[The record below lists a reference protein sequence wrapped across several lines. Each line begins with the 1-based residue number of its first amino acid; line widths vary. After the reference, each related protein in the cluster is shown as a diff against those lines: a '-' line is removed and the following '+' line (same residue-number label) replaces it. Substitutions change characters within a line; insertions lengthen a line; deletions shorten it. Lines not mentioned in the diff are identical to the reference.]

1 MFKYFIIPVI
11 ILLHLA
17 GCAGI
22 PFQKAER
29 VPIGKIEPSE
39 VKEQFAL
46 MLPEKFRIINSMVF
60 EYKGEAVV
68 SFIGYSDVDTLEK
81 TFIVAGLHQI
91 GIKLFEL
98 TGNNDKT
105 ELRFAVEEFTKRGN
119 FAEAVAG
126 DIKKIY
132 FDRLPGA
139 GAKASKEKYEIVF
152 ARNENGATI
161 EHVFAGAGNLL
172 VEKRCTVDNIAVW
185 SVYYYE
191 YRIENGKLYPAGIIL
206 ENHKYDY
213 RLILRLKE
221 IRP

>member
-1 MFKYFIIPVI
+1 MFKHFIIPVI
-11 ILLHLA
+11 IFLHLT

-22 PFQKAER
+22 PFQKAGR
-29 VPIGKIEPSE
+29 VPIGKIEPSI

-60 EYKGEAVV
+60 EYKGEAV

-81 TFIVAGLHQI
+81 TFTVVGLNQI

-105 ELRFAVEEFTKRGN
+105 ELKFAIEEFTKRGN

-132 FDRLPGA
+132 FNRLPEA
-139 GAKASKEKYEIVF
+139 GTKASREKYEIVF

-172 VEKRCTVDNIAVW
+172 VEKRCTVDNIALW

-191 YRIENGKLYPAGIIL
+191 YRIENGKLYPAGIVL

>member
-1 MFKYFIIPVI
+1 MFKYFVIPVI

-22 PFQKAER
+22 PFQKTER

-46 MLPEKFRIINSMVF
+46 MLPEKFRIINSVVF
-60 EYKGEAVV
+60 EYKGEAFP
-68 SFIGYSDVDTLEK
+68 FIGYSDVDTLEK
-81 TFIVAGLHQI
+81 TFTVVGLTQF
-91 GIKLFEL
+91 GIKLLEL

-105 ELRFAVEEFTKRGN
+105 ELRFAIEEFTKRGN
-119 FAEAVAG
+119 FAEAVAD

-139 GAKASKEKYEIVF
+139 GAKASRGKYETVF
-152 ARNENGATI
+152 ARDENGATI
-161 EHVFAGAGNLL
+161 EHVFAGAGALL
-172 VEKRCTVDNIAVW
+172 VEKRCAVDNIAVW

-206 ENHKYDY
+206 ENHKSGY

>member
-1 MFKYFIIPVI
+1 MFKYFIIPVTI
-11 ILLHLA
+11 FLHLT

-22 PFQKAER
+22 PFQKAGR

-39 VKEQFAL
+39 IKEQFAL

-60 EYKGEAVV
+60 EYKGEAV

-81 TFIVAGLHQI
+81 IFTVVGLNQV

-98 TGNNDKT
+98 TGNNDIT
-105 ELRFAVEEFTKRGN
+105 ELKYAIEEFTKRGN
-119 FAEAVAG
+119 FAEAVAD

-132 FDRLPGA
+132 FNRLPGT
-139 GAKASKEKYEIVF
+139 GAKASMEKYEIVF

-172 VEKRCTVDNIAVW
+172 VEKHCTVDNIALW

-221 IRP
+221 IKP

>member
-1 MFKYFIIPVI
+1 MVKYFVIPVI
-11 ILLHLA
+11 ILLHLT

-29 VPIGKIEPSE
+29 VPVGKIEPGK

-60 EYKGEAVV
+60 EYKGEAF

-81 TFIVAGLHQI
+81 TFAVAGLNQV

-105 ELRFAVEEFTKRGN
+105 ELKFAVEEFTKRGN

-132 FDRLPGA
+132 FDRLPGE
-139 GAKASKEKYEIVF
+139 GAVASMEKYEIVF

-161 EHVFAGAGNLL
+161 EHIFAGAGNLL
-172 VEKRCTVDNIAVW
+172 VEKRYTVDNIAVW
-185 SVYYYE
+185 SVNYYE

-213 RLILRLKE
+213 RLIIRLKE

>member
-1 MFKYFIIPVI
+1 MFKYFAIPVI
-11 ILLHLA
+11 ILLHLT
-17 GCAGI
+17 GCASI
-22 PFQKAER
+22 PFQRTER
-29 VPIGKIEPSE
+29 LPIGKIEPAE
-39 VKEQFAL
+39 VKERFAL
-46 MLPEKFRIINSMVF
+46 MLPEKFRILNSIVF
-60 EYKGEAVV
+60 EFKGGTL
-68 SFIGYSDVDTLEK
+68 SFIGYSDIDTLEK
-81 TFIVAGLHQI
+81 TFTVVGLNPV
-91 GIKLFEL
+91 GIKLLEL

-139 GAKASKEKYEIVF
+139 GAKASRGKYEIVF
-152 ARNENGATI
+152 AREENGATI
-161 EHVFAGAGNLL
+161 EHVFAGQGNLL
-172 VEKRCTVDNIAVW
+172 VEKRCIVDNIAVW

-221 IRP
+221 IKP

>member
-1 MFKYFIIPVI
+1 MFKYFVIPVI
-11 ILLHLA
+11 ILLHLT

-46 MLPEKFRIINSMVF
+46 MLPEKFRIINSVVF
-60 EYKGEAVV
+60 EYKGEAFP
-68 SFIGYSDVDTLEK
+68 FIGYSDVDTLEK
-81 TFIVAGLHQI
+81 TFTVVGLTQF
-91 GIKLFEL
+91 GIKLLEL

-105 ELRFAVEEFTKRGN
+105 ELRFAIEEFTKRGN
-119 FAEAVAG
+119 FAEAVAD

-132 FDRLPGA
+132 FNRLPGA
-139 GAKASKEKYEIVF
+139 GAKASKEKYKIVF
-152 ARNENGATI
+152 ASDENGATI
-161 EHVFAGAGNLL
+161 EHVFAGVGNLL

-191 YRIENGKLYPAGIIL
+191 YRIENGKLFPAGIIL
-206 ENHKYDY
+206 ENDKYDY

-221 IRP
+221 IKP

>member
-1 MFKYFIIPVI
+1 MFKYLLIPVI
-11 ILLHLA
+11 ILFNLN

-22 PFQKAER
+22 PFQEAER
-29 VPIGKIEPSE
+29 VKIGIIEPDE
-39 VKEQFAL
+39 VKERFAL
-46 MLPEKFRIINSMVF
+46 MLPEKFRIINSIVF
-60 EYKGEAVV
+60 EYKGEAV

-81 TFIVAGLHQI
+81 TFTVAGLNQV

-105 ELRFAVEEFTKRGN
+105 ELSFAIEEFTKRGN

-132 FDRLPGA
+132 FDRLPEYGA
-139 GAKASKEKYEIVF
+139 TASRKKYDIVF
-152 ARNENGATI
+152 SRNENGSTI
-161 EHVFAGAGNLL
+161 EHVFSGADSLL
-172 VEKRCTVDNIAVW
+172 VEKRCTVDDIAVW
-185 SVYYYE
+185 SINYYE

-206 ENHKYDY
+206 ENHKFGY

-221 IRP
+221 IMP